1 MSESSS
7 ELGSGGRKRTVAQLV
22 DRLRSRTS
30 AERLALT
37 AHLSVGRTLCKLRDA
52 IANGEEVSKKA
63 AMGLVCCGIGL
74 YRRHTLGDREEED
87 EDAEETNALIKQ
99 SSALIFVLLA
109 AIEARN
115 SRSESMD
122 LSNAREMV
130 ERANAATLAK
140 VMRIPKPKKRK
151 RRRASEDG
159 EAQGEAADDDEELG
173 KTQAE
178 IEAERE
184 ERAEAW
190 ELANTVSSGDLTMSV
205 LKLVAHSIGR
215 RAADRDEH
223 AKFADLFFRNSAACM
238 AHNLLLKDGPG
249 DFVSLRAA
257 TGNAVPREKRLLALA
272 QAGESEAG
280 QSVLRDLLLSFLLP
294 SSVVGVRRHLLMSR
308 AASTAAGV
316 DHADQVNQAHSCA
329 MAGTEFIW
337 LHGTDPLERA
347 CAILAGVA
355 VLITKGGEDPIR
367 KQDAFVGRVGLPF
380 FETTPPNPGVK
391 RLALVPDQRRW
402 VLYKVG
408 KDNAPSVLC
417 NLRGFDGFCDA
428 LLEFVS

>member
-7 ELGSGGRKRTVAQLV
+7 ELGNGGRKRTVEQLV
-22 DRLRSRTS
+22 DKLRSRTS
-30 AERLALT
+30 TERLALT

-52 IANGEEVSKKA
+52 IANGEQVSKKA

-87 EDAEETNALIKQ
+87 EDAEETNALIRQ
-99 SSALIFVLLA
+99 SATLIFVLLA

-115 SRSESMD
+115 NDQAAMD
-122 LSNAREMV
+122 ISNAQEV
-130 ERANAATLAK
+130 VKRANAATLAK

-151 RRRASEDG
+151 RRRASEEGG
-159 EAQGEAADDDEELG
+159 EEGEEGEEEP

-190 ELANTVSSGDLTMSV
+190 ELANTVSSGMLTMSV
-205 LKLVAHSIGR
+205 LKHVAHSIGR
-215 RAADRDEH
+215 RAASSAEH
-223 AKFADLFFRNSAACM
+223 STLADLFFRNSAACM
-238 AHNLLLKDGPG
+238 AHNLLLKEGAG
-249 DFVSLRAA
+249 DFVSLRATA
-257 TGNAVPREKRLLALA
+257 GNAIPREKRLLALA

-337 LHGTDPLERA
+337 LHGTSPLERA
-347 CAILAGVA
+347 CSILAGVA
-355 VLITKGGEDPIR
+355 VLVTKGGEDPMR
-367 KQDAFVGRVGLPF
+367 KQDAFLGRVGLPF
-380 FETTPPNPGVK
+380 LETTPPNPGVK
-391 RLALVPDQRRW
+391 RLTLVPDQRRW

-408 KDNAPSVLC
+408 KDNVPSVLC

-428 LLEFVS
+428 LLEFVG

>member
-7 ELGSGGRKRTVAQLV
+7 ELGSGGRRRTIEQLV

-30 AERLALT
+30 TDRLALT

-52 IANGEEVSKKA
+52 IAAGEQVSKKA
-63 AMGLVCCGIGL
+63 AMGLVCCGIGM

-87 EDAEETNALIKQ
+87 EDTEETSALIKQ
-99 SSALIFVLLA
+99 SSVLIFVLLS

-115 SRSESMD
+115 NVREPMD
-122 LSNAREMV
+122 VSNAEDV
-130 ERANAATLAK
+130 VKRAKGATLAK
-140 VMRIPKPKKRK
+140 VMRIPNPKKRK
-151 RRRASEDG
+151 RRRDGDGEDGEDG
-159 EAQGEAADDDEELG
+159 EAGA
-173 KTQAE
+173 TQAE
-178 IEAERE
+178 IDAERE

-205 LKLVAHSIGR
+205 LKYVAHSLGR
-215 RAADRDEH
+215 RGPSGDHETLAS
-223 AKFADLFFRNSAACM
+223 LFFRNSAACM
-238 AHNLLLKDGPG
+238 ANNLLLKEGAG
-249 DFVSLRAA
+249 DFVSLRATA
-257 TGNAVPREKRLLALA
+257 GNAVPREKRLLALA

-294 SSVVGVRRHLLMSR
+294 SSIVGVRRTLLMSR

-316 DHADQVNQAHSCA
+316 EHADQVNQAHSCA

-337 LHGTDPLERA
+337 QHGNDPLERA

-355 VLITKGGEDPIR
+355 VLVTKGGEDPMR
-367 KQDAFVGRVGLPF
+367 KQDAFLGRLSLPF

-391 RLALVPDQRRW
+391 RLTLVPDQRRW
-402 VLYKVG
+402 ILYRVG
-408 KDNAPSVLC
+408 KLNTPTVLC

-428 LLEFVS
+428 LLEFVG

>member
-22 DRLRSRTS
+22 DKLRSRTS
-30 AERLALT
+30 TERLALT

-52 IANGEEVSKKA
+52 IADGEGVSKKA

-74 YRRHTLGDREEED
+74 YRRHTLGDREEEE
-87 EDAEETNALIKQ
+87 EDAEETNALIRQ

-109 AIEARN
+109 AIEAKNNRP
-115 SRSESMD
+115 ESMNV
-122 LSNAREMV
+122 SNAQRMV
-130 ERANAATLAK
+130 EQANAATLAK
-140 VMRIPKPKKRK
+140 VMRIPNPKKRK

-159 EAQGEAADDDEELG
+159 EGEGEEAGDEELG

-190 ELANTVSSGDLTMSV
+190 ELANTVSSGMLTMSV

-215 RAADRDEH
+215 RASSDDHGAL
-223 AKFADLFFRNSAACM
+223 ADLFFRNSAACM
-238 AHNLLLKDGPG
+238 AQNLLLKEGNG
-249 DFVSLRAA
+249 DFVSLRATA
-257 TGNAVPREKRLLALA
+257 GNAVPREKRLLALA

-316 DHADQVNQAHSCA
+316 DHADEVNQAHSCA

-337 LHGTDPLERA
+337 LHGTNPLERA

-380 FETTPPNPGVK
+380 FETRPPNPGVK

-408 KDNAPSVLC
+408 KDNTPSVLC

-428 LLEFVS
+428 LLEFIG

>member
-1 MSESSS
+1 M
-7 ELGSGGRKRTVAQLV
+7 RR
-22 DRLRSRTS
+22 RRSRF
-30 AERLALT
+30 R
-37 AHLSVGRTLCKLRDA
+37 VLCKLRDA
-52 IANGEEVSKKA
+52 IANGDQVSKKA

-87 EDAEETNALIKQ
+87 GDGEETNALIRQ
-99 SSALIFVLLA
+99 SVTLIFVLLA
-109 AIEARN
+109 AIEAKNN
-115 SRSESMD
+115 SRATMD
-122 LSNAREMV
+122 ISDAQEIV
-130 ERANAATLAK
+130 KRANAATLAK

-151 RRRASEDG
+151 RRRTSEEGG
-159 EAQGEAADDDEELG
+159 EEGEEEEP

-178 IEAERE
+178 IDAERE

-190 ELANTVSSGDLTMSV
+190 ELANTVSSGMLTMSV
-205 LKLVAHSIGR
+205 LKQVAHSIGR
-215 RAADRDEH
+215 RTTSSAEH
-223 AKFADLFFRNSAACM
+223 GTLADLFFRNSAACM
-238 AHNLLLKDGPG
+238 AHNLLLKEGPG

-257 TGNAVPREKRLLALA
+257 AGSAVPREKRLLALA

-308 AASTAAGV
+308 AASAAAGV

-337 LHGTDPLERA
+337 LHGTSPLERA
-347 CAILAGVA
+347 CSILAGVA
-355 VLITKGGEDPIR
+355 VLVTKGGEDPMR
-367 KQDAFVGRVGLPF
+367 KQDAFLGRVGLPF
-380 FETTPPNPGVK
+380 FETTPPSPGVK
-391 RLALVPDQRRW
+391 RLTLVPDQRRW

-408 KDNAPSVLC
+408 KDNVPSVLC

-428 LLEFVS
+428 LLEFVG

>member
-7 ELGSGGRKRTVAQLV
+7 ELGNGGRKRTVEQLV
-22 DRLRSRTS
+22 DKLRSRTS
-30 AERLALT
+30 TERLALT

-52 IANGEEVSKKA
+52 IANGEQVSKKA
-63 AMGLVCCGIGL
+63 AMGLVCVGISL

-87 EDAEETNALIKQ
+87 EDTEETNALIRQ

-109 AIEARN
+109 AIEAKNNDRGTIDVAN
-115 SRSESMD
+115 EQ
-122 LSNAREMV
+122 AIV
-130 ERANAATLAK
+130 EQANATTLAK
-140 VMRIPKPKKRK
+140 VMRIPKPKRRK
-151 RRRASEDG
+151 RRRTSEDG
-159 EAQGEAADDDEELG
+159 EGEDEDEEAG
-173 KTQAE
+173 MTQAE

-190 ELANTVSSGDLTMSV
+190 ELANTVSSGMLTMSV

-215 RAADRDEH
+215 RASSDDQGAL
-223 AKFADLFFRNSAACM
+223 ADLFFRNSAACM
-238 AHNLLLKDGPG
+238 AQNLLLKEGNG

-257 TGNAVPREKRLLALA
+257 AGNAVPREKRLLALA

-316 DHADQVNQAHSCA
+316 DHADDVNTAHSCA

-337 LHGTDPLERA
+337 LHGTNPLERA

-355 VLITKGGEDPIR
+355 VLVTKGGEDPMR
-367 KQDAFVGRVGLPF
+367 KQDAFLGRVSLPF

-402 VLYKVG
+402 ILYKVG
-408 KDNAPSVLC
+408 KDNVPSVLC
-417 NLRGFDGFCDA
+417 NLRGFEGFCDA
-428 LLEFVS
+428 LLEFVG

>member
-7 ELGSGGRKRTVAQLV
+7 ELGSGGRRRTIEQLV

-30 AERLALT
+30 TDRLALT

-52 IANGEEVSKKA
+52 IAAGEKVSKKA

-87 EDAEETNALIKQ
+87 EDTEETNALIKQ
-99 SSALIFVLLA
+99 SSVLIFVLLA
-109 AIEARN
+109 AIESRN
-115 SRSESMD
+115 NVRAAMGV
-122 LSNAREMV
+122 SNATEMV
-130 ERANAATLAK
+130 KRARGASLAK
-140 VMRIPKPKKRK
+140 VMRIPKPKPKK
-151 RRRASEDG
+151 RRRNQEG
-159 EAQGEAADDDEELG
+159 EEGGEGEDEEAG
-173 KTQAE
+173 MTQAE
-178 IEAERE
+178 IDAERE

-205 LKLVAHSIGR
+205 LKHVAHAIGTR
-215 RAADRDEH
+215 GSTSDHEPL
-223 AKFADLFFRNSAACM
+223 ADLFFRNSAACM
-238 AHNLLLKDGPG
+238 ANNLLLKEGAG
-249 DFVSLRAA
+249 DFVSLRATA
-257 TGNAVPREKRLLALA
+257 GNPVPREKRLLALA

-294 SSVVGVRRHLLMSR
+294 SSIVGVRRTLLMSR

-316 DHADQVNQAHSCA
+316 EHADQVNQAHSCA

-337 LHGTDPLERA
+337 QHGNDPLERA

-355 VLITKGGEDPIR
+355 VLVTKGGEDPMR
-367 KQDAFVGRVGLPF
+367 KQDAFLGRLSLPF

-391 RLALVPDQRRW
+391 RLTLVPDQRRW
-402 VLYKVG
+402 ILYRVG
-408 KDNAPSVLC
+408 KLNTPTVLC

-428 LLEFVS
+428 LLEFVG

>member
-22 DRLRSRTS
+22 DKLRSRTS
-30 AERLALT
+30 TERLALT

-52 IANGEEVSKKA
+52 IANGDEVSKKA

-115 SRSESMD
+115 NQPESMD
-122 LSNAREMV
+122 VSNAQQMV

-140 VMRIPKPKKRK
+140 VMRIPNPKKRK
-151 RRRASEDG
+151 RRRANE
-159 EAQGEAADDDEELG
+159 EADDDEDLG

-205 LKLVAHSIGR
+205 LKLVAHSLGR
-215 RAADRDEH
+215 RATGRDEH
-223 AKFADLFFRNSAACM
+223 AALADLFFRNSAACM

-294 SSVVGVRRHLLMSR
+294 SSVVGVRRNLLMSR

-316 DHADQVNQAHSCA
+316 DHADQVNAAHSCA

-337 LHGTDPLERA
+337 LHGTNPLERA

-408 KDNAPSVLC
+408 KDNVPSVLC

-428 LLEFVS
+428 LLEFIG

>member
-1 MSESSS
+1 M
-7 ELGSGGRKRTVAQLV
+7 
-22 DRLRSRTS
+22 
-30 AERLALT
+30 
-37 AHLSVGRTLCKLRDA
+37 
-52 IANGEEVSKKA
+52 
-63 AMGLVCCGIGL
+63 
-74 YRRHTLGDREEED
+74 
-87 EDAEETNALIKQ
+87 
-99 SSALIFVLLA
+99 
-109 AIEARN
+109 
-115 SRSESMD
+115 
-122 LSNAREMV
+122 
-130 ERANAATLAK
+130 ERANATTLAK
-140 VMRIPKPKKRK
+140 VMRIPKPKRRK
-151 RRRASEDG
+151 RRRTSEDG
-159 EAQGEAADDDEELG
+159 EGEDEDEEVG

-190 ELANTVSSGDLTMSV
+190 ELANTVSSGMLTMSV

-215 RAADRDEH
+215 RSAAASPDH
-223 AKFADLFFRNSAACM
+223 GALADLFFRNSAACM

-316 DHADQVNQAHSCA
+316 DHADEVNQAHSCA

-337 LHGTDPLERA
+337 LHGTNPLERA

-380 FETTPPNPGVK
+380 FETKPPNPGVK

-428 LLEFVS
+428 LLEFIG

>member
-7 ELGSGGRKRTVAQLV
+7 ELGSHGRKRTVEQLV
-22 DRLRSRTS
+22 DRLRSKTS
-30 AERLALT
+30 TERLALK
-37 AHLSVGRTLCKLRDA
+37 AHLSAGRTLCKLRDA
-52 IANGEEVSKKA
+52 IASGEQVSKKA
-63 AMGLVCCGIGL
+63 AMGLVCCGISL

-87 EDAEETNALIKQ
+87 EDAEETNALIRQ
-99 SSALIFVLLA
+99 SSVLIFVLLA
-109 AIEARN
+109 AIEAKNNDRAA
-115 SRSESMD
+115 MD
-122 LSNAREMV
+122 LANAQEMV
-130 ERANAATLAK
+130 DRAKAATLAK

-151 RRRASEDG
+151 RRREG
-159 EAQGEAADDDEELG
+159 EEGGGEEGEGEEEG

-205 LKLVAHSIGR
+205 LKLVARSVGR
-215 RAADRDEH
+215 RPSGGDDHEAL
-223 AKFADLFFRNSAACM
+223 ADLFFRNSAACM
-238 AHNLLLKDGPG
+238 AHNLLLKEGPG
-249 DFVSLRAA
+249 DFVSLRATA
-257 TGNAVPREKRLLALA
+257 GNAVPREKRLLALA

-294 SSVVGVRRHLLMSR
+294 SNVVGVRRHLLMSR

-316 DHADQVNQAHSCA
+316 DHADEVNAAHSCA
-329 MAGTEFIW
+329 MAGSEFIW
-337 LHGTDPLERA
+337 LHGTNPLERA

-355 VLITKGGEDPIR
+355 LLITKGGEDPIR
-367 KQDAFVGRVGLPF
+367 KQDAFVGRVSLPF

-402 VLYKVG
+402 ILYKVG
-408 KDNAPSVLC
+408 KDNVPSVLC
-417 NLRGFDGFCDA
+417 NLRGFEGFCDA
-428 LLEFVS
+428 LLEFVG